1 MDRQL
6 RRCSFCGKP
15 QGEVR
20 LVAGPSDVYICHLC
34 VALCNEILAQE
45 APPPNPQPGR
55 APTEGLEPLTQTE
68 ISSASA
74 GRPEPASR

>member
-1 MDRQL
+1 M
-6 RRCSFCGKP
+6 RRCSFCGKK

-45 APPPNPQPGR
+45 AITDRPPDAPGQSSGLTPLVR
-55 APTEGLEPLTQTE
+55 TEVT
-68 ISSASA
+68 SS
-74 GRPEPASR
+74 

>member
-1 MDRQL
+1 VDRPV
-6 RRCSFCGKP
+6 RRCSFCGKK

-45 APPPNPQPGR
+45 TAADRPPDPPGR
-55 APTEGLEPLTQTE
+55 PPDRGTLVRTEV
-68 ISSASA
+68 ISS
-74 GRPEPASR
+74 

>member
-1 MDRQL
+1 VDRPV
-6 RRCSFCGKP
+6 RRCSFCGKK

-45 APPPNPQPGR
+45 TAADRPPDPPGR
-55 APTEGLEPLTQTE
+55 PPDRGPLVRTEV
-68 ISSASA
+68 ISS
-74 GRPEPASR
+74 

>member
-1 MDRQL
+1 M

-34 VALCNEILAQE
+34 VALCTEILAHDVQPE
-45 APPPNPQPGR
+45 RPGPPAPPDR
-55 APTEGLEPLTQTE
+55 RSGLIKTE
-68 ISSASA
+68 IISS
-74 GRPEPASR
+74 

>member
-1 MDRQL
+1 VDRPV
-6 RRCSFCGKP
+6 RRCSFCGKK

-45 APPPNPQPGR
+45 GTADRPPDLPGEPR
-55 APTEGLEPLTQTE
+55 ERGPLIRTEV
-68 ISSASA
+68 ISS
-74 GRPEPASR
+74 

>member
-1 MDRQL
+1 VDRPV
-6 RRCSFCGKP
+6 RRCSFCGKQ

-45 APPPNPQPGR
+45 PPAARPGSPEAPGSERGPLIR
-55 APTEGLEPLTQTE
+55 TEV
-68 ISSASA
+68 IST
-74 GRPEPASR
+74 

>member
-1 MDRQL
+1 MDRAV

-34 VALCNEILAQE
+34 VALCNEILAHE
-45 APPPNPQPGR
+45 AEPGR
-55 APTEGLEPLTQTE
+55 PGPPDQPSRPGKLIRTE
-68 ISSASA
+68 ITS
-74 GRPEPASR
+74 G

>member
-1 MDRQL
+1 VDHPV
-6 RRCSFCGKP
+6 RRCSFCGKK

-45 APPPNPQPGR
+45 ASADRPPDSPGEPPGR
-55 APTEGLEPLTQTE
+55 GPLVRTEV
-68 ISSASA
+68 ISS
-74 GRPEPASR
+74 

>member
-1 MDRQL
+1 VDRPV
-6 RRCSFCGKP
+6 RRCSFCGKK

-45 APPPNPQPGR
+45 APTARPGSER
-55 APTEGLEPLTQTE
+55 GPLIRTEVITT
-68 ISSASA
+68 
-74 GRPEPASR
+74 

>member
-1 MDRQL
+1 VDRSV
-6 RRCSFCGKP
+6 RRCSFCGKK

-45 APPPNPQPGR
+45 ASQDRPGLPDTPGQPPERGPLVR
-55 APTEGLEPLTQTE
+55 TEV
-68 ISSASA
+68 ISS
-74 GRPEPASR
+74 